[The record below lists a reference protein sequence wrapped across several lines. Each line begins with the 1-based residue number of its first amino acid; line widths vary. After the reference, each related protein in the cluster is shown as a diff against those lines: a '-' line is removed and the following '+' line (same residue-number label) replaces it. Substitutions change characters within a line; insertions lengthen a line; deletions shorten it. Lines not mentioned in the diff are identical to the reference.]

1 MIAALV
7 LGLAAGEA
15 SGWPFLRQPL
25 ENAMTRAAAVPVQL
39 QGAVK
44 LHLLWRPRLEVEHLR
59 IASDPR
65 FEVPHL
71 LDARRVTLAWGWG
84 DVWRWRRGERLRI
97 EALQAD
103 ELDAHLVRSADR
115 SASGEVSSM
124 MTTPSAASPAS
135 AMAASSL

>member
-1 MIAALV
+1 MTAHPSPYRPTRTTWIVGGMIAALV

-71 LDARRVTLAWGWG
+71 
-84 DVWRWRRGERLRI
+84 
-97 EALQAD
+97 
-103 ELDAHLVRSADR
+103 
-115 SASGEVSSM
+115 
-124 MTTPSAASPAS
+124 
-135 AMAASSL
+135 

>member
-1 MIAALV
+1 MTAALV

-59 IASDPR
+59 LGRCVAVAPWR
-65 FEVPHL
+65 APAH
-71 LDARRVTLAWGWG
+71 RGLAGG
-84 DVWRWRRGERLRI
+84 
-97 EALQAD
+97 
-103 ELDAHLVRSADR
+103 
-115 SASGEVSSM
+115 
-124 MTTPSAASPAS
+124 
-135 AMAASSL
+135 